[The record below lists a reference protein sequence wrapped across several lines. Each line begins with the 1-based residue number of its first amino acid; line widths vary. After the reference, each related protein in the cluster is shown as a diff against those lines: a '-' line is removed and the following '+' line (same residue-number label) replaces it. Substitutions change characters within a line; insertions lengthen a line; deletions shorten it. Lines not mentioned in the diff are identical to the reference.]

1 MKSYTLLA
9 QSAATG
15 HMLAALG
22 AGILHGAVAAW
33 VMLPDA
39 PTPLP
44 QQQVIQVSMVAP
56 SITAPKPVTPLPQV
70 EKPTP
75 KLPPQKKG
83 MVKAQ
88 PKKQPAPKKK
98 VVKKKA
104 EKPRKMV
111 VIQRQQQMTTGRV
124 SQLAKAKHSAITKPV
139 PADYLNNPPPQ
150 YPSTARRRK
159 QEGTVMV
166 DVLVSALGRPKGLSI
181 AKSSG
186 VELLDMAA
194 LQAIQQ
200 WKFVPA
206 KQGSRIVEARVRVPI
221 TFRLN

>member
-1 MKSYTLLA
+1 
-9 QSAATG
+9 
-15 HMLAALG
+15 
-22 AGILHGAVAAW
+22 
-33 VMLPDA
+33 
-39 PTPLP
+39 
-44 QQQVIQVSMVAP
+44 
-56 SITAPKPVTPLPQV
+56 
-70 EKPTP
+70 
-75 KLPPQKKG
+75 

-111 VIQRQQQMTTGRV
+111 VTQRQQQMTTGRV
-124 SQLAKAKHSAITKPV
+124 SQLAKPKHSAITKPV

-150 YPSTARRRK
+150 YPSIARRRK